1 MPSTPRNA
9 TDATTVAEALRRFE
23 AEGFTA
29 QFAAREGALV
39 MCFSCRTES
48 PATDVVLEGLVRTE
62 GASDPD
68 DMVAVVALVCPSCE
82 AKGTI
87 ALHFGAEAS
96 IEESEVLAALED
108 HRGSTGVSAT
118 EPPRH

>member
-9 TDATTVAEALRRFE
+9 TDATTLAEALQRFE
-23 AEGFTA
+23 AEGFTG
-29 QFAAREGALV
+29 QFAARDGAQV

-48 PATDVVLEGLVRTE
+48 PAGAVVLEGLIRTE

-68 DMVAVVALVCPSCE
+68 DMTAVAALVCPSCQ
-82 AKGTI
+82 AKGTV
-87 ALHFGAEAS
+87 ALHFGPSATL
-96 IEESEVLAALED
+96 EEDEVLSAFDDRRGETGISAA
-108 HRGSTGVSAT
+108 

>member
-1 MPSTPRNA
+1 MPTTPRNA
-9 TDATTVAEALRRFE
+9 TDATTLAEALRRFE
-23 AEGFTA
+23 AEGFTG

-39 MCFSCRTES
+39 MCFTCRTES
-48 PATDVVLEGLVRTE
+48 PAGGVTLEGLIRTE

-68 DMVAVVALVCPSCE
+68 DMTAVAALVCPSCG
-82 AKGTI
+82 ARGTV

-96 IEESEVLAALED
+96 LEESEVLSALD
-108 HRGSTGVSAT
+108 DQRGSTGFSAG

>member
-9 TDATTVAEALRRFE
+9 TDATTLAEALRRFE
-23 AEGFTA
+23 AEGFTN
-29 QFAAREGALV
+29 QFAARDGAQV

-48 PATDVVLEGLVRTE
+48 AASDVVLEGLIRTE

-68 DMVAVVALVCPSCE
+68 DMTAVAALVCPSCQ
-82 AKGTI
+82 AKGTV
-87 ALHFGAEAS
+87 ALHYGAEATV
-96 IEESEVLAALED
+96 EEAEVLLALD
-108 HRGSTGVSAT
+108 DQRGATGVSAA